1 MAQKFNSKKLARA
14 ILAKRNKEGLTFR
27 AIQIS
32 TKGKVIGATLCRI
45 EAETQLPNAETLA
58 DICNWL
64 DLPVQT
70 FYETSKL

>member
-14 ILAKRNKEGLTFR
+14 ILSKRTKEGLTFR
-27 AIQIS
+27 AIQKM
-32 TKGKVIGATLCRI
+32 TKEKVIGATLCRI

-64 DLPVQT
+64 GLDVQN
-70 FYETSKL
+70 FYDTSKL